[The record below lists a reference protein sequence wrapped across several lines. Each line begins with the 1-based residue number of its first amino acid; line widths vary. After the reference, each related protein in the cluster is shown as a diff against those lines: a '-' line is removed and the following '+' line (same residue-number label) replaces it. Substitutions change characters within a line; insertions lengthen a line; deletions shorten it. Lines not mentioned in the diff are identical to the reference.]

1 LIFGRL
7 LPAVVFLFLGG
18 LQLQLVTPEIS
29 GAFARNLDLASATL
43 ILNRLLF
50 LVFAGGIAL
59 IYVARQP
66 AQSSR
71 KDPAAFLVSMYASFV
86 LLAFRPVTSW
96 LKVAVAVDNAPG
108 GLVVSNLLL
117 IAGLAVSATALAY
130 LRFNFSIMPEAR
142 NVVSGGP
149 YRLVRHPIYLGEIIS
164 GLGLLVVLPS
174 PWLVA
179 VLVSFVA
186 AQLYRT
192 RIEEATL
199 TEAIPGYRDYARRT
213 PHRLIPGL
221 I

>member
-1 LIFGRL
+1 LIFWRV
-7 LPAVVFLFLGG
+7 LPAIVFLFLGV

-29 GAFARNLDLASATL
+29 SAWARNLDLGTFTL

-59 IYVARQP
+59 IYVARKP
-66 AQSSR
+66 AKAGR
-71 KDPAAFLVSMYASFV
+71 KDPAAFVVSMYASFV
-86 LLAFRPVTSW
+86 LLAFRPVASW
-96 LKVAVAVDNAPG
+96 LNVSVPVDNSPG
-108 GLVVSNLLL
+108 GLVLSNLLL
-117 IAGLAVSATALAY
+117 VAGLAVSATALAY

-142 NVVSGGP
+142 DVVSGGP
-149 YRLVRHPIYLGEIIS
+149 YRVVRHPIYLGEIIS

-179 VLVSFVA
+179 VLGTFIA

-192 RIEEATL
+192 SIEEATL
-199 TEAIPGYRDYARRT
+199 TQAIPGYSEYARRT
-213 PHRLIPGL
+213 THRLIPGL